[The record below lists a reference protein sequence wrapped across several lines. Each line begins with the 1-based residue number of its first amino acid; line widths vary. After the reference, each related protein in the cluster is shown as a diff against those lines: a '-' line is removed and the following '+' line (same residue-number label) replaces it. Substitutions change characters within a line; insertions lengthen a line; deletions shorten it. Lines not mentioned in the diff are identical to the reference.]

1 LTFELFAQSSK
12 QATLHHRD
20 QLAQLTKI
28 QAPNRKTTAGQPEK
42 YRSIRSGFFGQR
54 VGW

>member
-1 LTFELFAQSSK
+1 LTFELFAQPLE

-42 YRSIRSGFFGQR
+42 YKSIRSGIFGQR
-54 VGW
+54 VSW